1 MPASSSDGNHPRLHG
16 DEAGVSEVV
25 GFLLTFGIISTI
37 LLVAMLGFN
46 DAQQRAEVRLI
57 EIQGSSAA
65 QRVASAAVDLALFAQ
80 SNPHETAVAIDLPA
94 ELQGI
99 SYSVFLCMDTDP
111 ASDDPSTNS
120 CGDEDAEGDD
130 LCATFAC
137 PYVKVESFRGDP
149 QRQSTFLLAG
159 MEFCAPPY
167 NAASG
172 GIALVKYFPPGG
184 VEPEDCIGL
193 IDETT

>member
-1 MPASSSDGNHPRLHG
+1 MPASSSDATRPRLAG

-25 GFLLTFGIISTI
+25 GFLLTFGIISAI

-46 DAQQRAEVRLI
+46 DAQQRAEIRLI

-80 SNPHETAVAIDLPA
+80 ENPYNTSVAIDLPA

-99 SYSVFLCMDTDP
+99 SYAVALCQTGSASGCDDGAAFCTD
-111 ASDDPSTNS
+111 
-120 CGDEDAEGDD
+120 
-130 LCATFAC
+130 FAC
-137 PYVKVESFRGDP
+137 PYVKVTSFRGEP

-159 MEFCAPPY
+159 MSFCTTG
-167 NAASG
+167 NSASG
-172 GIALVKYFPPGG
+172 GIALVTYNTQGTAATTD
-184 VEPEDCIGL
+184 DCIGL
-193 IDETT
+193 SDETN